1 MDKYSDNIFDKTL
14 FFEQIVTIPVKAKQL
29 IAITLVWLM
38 AVLLSLALLIVS
50 FFMVKLLL
58 AVVILLIAGIVWLA
72 YRVCQN
78 FFVEYE
84 YIITAND
91 LDIDKIVARNRRNR
105 LITAD
110 LRQVS
115 ALKKYN
121 PDQKTPDNIN
131 RVLYCCEKNDENA
144 LCLLVHHQNKGN
156 VMIVFAPNQKMID
169 AIKQKLPAG
178 VSSI

>member
-1 MDKYSDNIFDKTL
+1 M
-14 FFEQIVTIPVKAKQL
+14 
-29 IAITLVWLM
+29 
-38 AVLLSLALLIVS
+38 
-50 FFMVKLLL
+50 
-58 AVVILLIAGIVWLA
+58 WLA

-169 AIKQKLPAG
+169 AIKQKLPMG
-178 VSSI
+178 VSNI

>member
-29 IAITLVWLM
+29 IAITLVWLA
-38 AVLLSLALLIVS
+38 AVLLCAALLIVS
-50 FFMVKLLL
+50 FFMIKPLL
-58 AVVILLIAGIVWLA
+58 AVAILLVAGVVWLA

-84 YIITAND
+84 YIITAGE

-110 LRQVS
+110 LKS
-115 ALKKYN
+115 ASSLTKYN
-121 PDQKTPDNIN
+121 PDQKIPDNVN
-131 RVLYCCEKNDENA
+131 RVLYCCQKNDPGA
-144 LCLLVHHQNKGN
+144 LSLLVNHQSKGK

-169 AIKQKLPAG
+169 AIKQKLTAG